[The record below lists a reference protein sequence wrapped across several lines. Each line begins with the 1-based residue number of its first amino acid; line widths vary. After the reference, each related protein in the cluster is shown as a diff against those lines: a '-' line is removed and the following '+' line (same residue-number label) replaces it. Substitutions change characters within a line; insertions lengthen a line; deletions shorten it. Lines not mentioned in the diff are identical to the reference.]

1 MYSMLKNFFGGN
13 LDFSSIEKFKKF
25 ILMSEPEQQYQNNV
39 SFKKKY
45 NLTLLIAFK
54 IMAVMT
60 LVPVSSQKSFI
71 T

>member
-1 MYSMLKNFFGGN
+1 MLKNFFGGN

-39 SFKKKY
+39 SFKQKY

>member
-1 MYSMLKNFFGGN
+1 
-13 LDFSSIEKFKKF
+13 
-25 ILMSEPEQQYQNNV
+25 MSEPEQQYQNNV
-39 SFKKKY
+39 SFKQKY

-60 LVPVSSQKSFI
+60 LVPVSSQKSFF

>member
-39 SFKKKY
+39 SFKQKY

-60 LVPVSSQKSFI
+60 LVPVSSQKSFL

>member
-1 MYSMLKNFFGGN
+1 MYSMLKNFFGVN

-39 SFKKKY
+39 SFKQKY

-60 LVPVSSQKSFI
+60 LVPVSSQKSFF

>member
-39 SFKKKY
+39 SFKQKY

-60 LVPVSSQKSFI
+60 LVPVSSQKSFF

>member
-1 MYSMLKNFFGGN
+1 MLKNFFGGN

-39 SFKKKY
+39 SFKQKY

-60 LVPVSSQKSFI
+60 LVPVSSQKSFF

>member
-39 SFKKKY
+39 SFKQKY

>member
-39 SFKKKY
+39 SFKQKY

-60 LVPVSSQKSFI
+60 LVPVSSPKSFF